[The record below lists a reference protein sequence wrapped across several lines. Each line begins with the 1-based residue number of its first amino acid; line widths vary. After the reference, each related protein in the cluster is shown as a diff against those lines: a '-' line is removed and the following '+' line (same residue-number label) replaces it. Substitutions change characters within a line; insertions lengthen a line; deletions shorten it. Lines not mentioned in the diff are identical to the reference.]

1 MTVGGALSQ
10 GKERLFYAEVDTPML
25 DATLLLSEALEV
37 SKERLLASLPDPLD
51 PERWRQ
57 YSELLDLRCSGQPV
71 SYIRRKKEFFS
82 LEYYVDPRV
91 LVPRPDT
98 EILVEEALRLF
109 ESDPLIQ
116 RVHDACTGSG
126 CVAIALKHSFPT
138 VRVSGSDIS
147 REALRVA
154 AVNARRLL
162 PPRGIRLYRSD
173 LLARVPGRY
182 DLITANP
189 PYLTDGEVE
198 NMQKIGWP
206 EPALALR
213 GGIDGTDFL
222 RRLIRQALRKLRRGG
237 YLLLE
242 ASAPQ
247 MSMLQ
252 RELSDLGYGEIEV
265 LPDLAGRDRVIR
277 ARAIR
282 AGGIRARRVCARR
295 IQAGRIQAER

>member
-1 MTVGGALSQ
+1 MTVGSALNQ

-51 PERWRQ
+51 PRRWQ
-57 YSELLDLRCSGQPV
+57 HYSELLDLRCAGQPV

-98 EILVEEALRLF
+98 EVLVEEALRLL
-109 ESDPLIQ
+109 ESNPLIQ

-126 CVAIALKHSFPT
+126 CVAISLKHSFPT

-147 REALRVA
+147 REALQVA
-154 AVNARRLL
+154 ALNARRLL
-162 PPRGIRLYRSD
+162 PAERTRLFRSD

-182 DLITANP
+182 DLNTANP

-198 NMQKIGWP
+198 NMRKIGWP
-206 EPALALR
+206 EPASALR
-213 GGIDGTDFL
+213 GGVDGMDFL

-237 YLLLE
+237 YLLME
-242 ASAPQ
+242 AASAQ
-247 MSMLQ
+247 MGLLE
-252 RELSDLGYGEIEV
+252 RELSGLGYGEIEV
-265 LPDLAGRDRVIR
+265 VPDLAGRARVIR
-277 ARAIR
+277 ARR
-282 AGGIRARRVCARR
+282 VWVRHTRTRR
-295 IQAGRIQAER
+295 

>member
-1 MTVGGALSQ
+1 MTVGGALNQ

-57 YSELLDLRCSGQPV
+57 YRELLDLRCAGQPV
-71 SYIRRKKEFFS
+71 SYIRHKKEFFS

-98 EILVEEALRLF
+98 EVLVEEALRLL

-126 CVAIALKHSFPT
+126 CVAISLKHSFPT

-147 REALRVA
+147 REALQVA
-154 AVNARRLL
+154 AMNARRLL
-162 PPRGIRLYRSD
+162 PAEGFRLRRSD

-198 NMQKIGWP
+198 NMRKIGWP

-213 GGIDGTDFL
+213 GGIDGMDLL
-222 RRLIRQALRKLRRGG
+222 RRLIRQALGKLRPRG

-242 ASAPQ
+242 ASPAQ
-247 MSMLQ
+247 MKLLE
-252 RELSDLGYGEIEV
+252 RELAGLGYGQIEV
-265 LPDLAGRDRVIR
+265 IPDLAGRARVIR
-277 ARAIR
+277 ARR
-282 AGGIRARRVCARR
+282 
-295 IQAGRIQAER
+295 QA

>member
-25 DATLLLSEALEV
+25 DATLLLSEVLGT

-51 PERWRQ
+51 PGRWRH
-57 YSELLDLRCSGQPV
+57 YSELLDLRCAGQPV

-98 EILVEEALRLF
+98 EVLVEEALRLL

-126 CVAIALKHSFPT
+126 CVAISLKHGFPT
-138 VRVSGSDIS
+138 VRVTGSDIS
-147 REALRVA
+147 REALQVA
-154 AVNARRLL
+154 ALNARRLL
-162 PPRGIRLYRSD
+162 PAEPIRLYRSD

-198 NMQKIGWP
+198 NMRKIGWP
-206 EPALALR
+206 EPALALK
-213 GGIDGTDFL
+213 GGSDGTDLL
-222 RRLIRQALRKLRRGG
+222 RRLIRQAPRKLRPGG

-242 ASAPQ
+242 AGSDQ
-247 MSMLQ
+247 MGLLE
-252 RELSDLGYGEIEV
+252 RELAGQGYGEIEV
-265 LPDLAGRDRVIR
+265 IPDLAGRV
-277 ARAIR
+277 RAIR
-282 AGGIRARRVCARR
+282 ARRSRDRR
-295 IQAGRIQAER
+295 

>member
-1 MTVGGALSQ
+1 MTVGGALNQ

-25 DATLLLSEALEV
+25 DATLLLSEALKV

-51 PERWRQ
+51 PEHWQ
-57 YSELLDLRCSGQPV
+57 HYSELLDLRCAGQPV

-98 EILVEEALRLF
+98 EVLVEEALRLL

-126 CVAIALKHSFPT
+126 CVAISLKHSFPT
-138 VRVSGSDIS
+138 VKISGSDIS

-154 AVNARRLL
+154 ALNARRLV
-162 PPRGIRLYRSD
+162 PAERIRLYRSD

-198 NMQKIGWP
+198 NMRKIGWP
-206 EPALALR
+206 EPALALK
-213 GGIDGTDFL
+213 GGIDGADLL
-222 RRLIRQALRKLRRGG
+222 RRLIRQAPRKLRPRG

-242 ASAPQ
+242 AAAAQ
-247 MSMLQ
+247 MSLLE
-252 RELSDLGYGEIEV
+252 RELVSQGYGEIEV
-265 LPDLAGRDRVIR
+265 TPDLAGRARVVRVRHIR
-277 ARAIR
+277 S
-282 AGGIRARRVCARR
+282 RRR
-295 IQAGRIQAER
+295 G

>member
-1 MTVGGALSQ
+1 MTVGGALNQ

-51 PERWRQ
+51 PDRWRQ
-57 YSELLDLRCSGQPV
+57 YSELLDLRCAGQPV

-98 EILVEEALRLF
+98 EVLVEEALRLL

-126 CVAIALKHSFPT
+126 CVAISLKHSFPT

-147 REALRVA
+147 REALQVA
-154 AVNARRLL
+154 AMNARRLL
-162 PPRGIRLYRSD
+162 PAEGFRLRRSD

-198 NMQKIGWP
+198 NMRKIGWP

-213 GGIDGTDFL
+213 GGIDGMDLL
-222 RRLIRQALRKLRRGG
+222 RRLTRQALGKLRPRG

-242 ASAPQ
+242 ASPAQ
-247 MSMLQ
+247 MKLLE
-252 RELSDLGYGEIEV
+252 RELAGLGYGQIEV
-265 LPDLAGRDRVIR
+265 IPDLAGRARVIR
-277 ARAIR
+277 ARR
-282 AGGIRARRVCARR
+282 
-295 IQAGRIQAER
+295 QA

>member
-1 MTVGGALSQ
+1 
-10 GKERLFYAEVDTPML
+10 
-25 DATLLLSEALEV
+25 
-37 SKERLLASLPDPLD
+37 
-51 PERWRQ
+51 
-57 YSELLDLRCSGQPV
+57 V

-91 LVPRPDT
+91 MVPRPDT
-98 EILVEEALRLF
+98 EILVEEALRLL

-126 CVAIALKHSFPT
+126 CVAIAVKHSFPT

-147 REALRVA
+147 REALQVA
-154 AVNARRLL
+154 AMNARRLL
-162 PPRGIRLYRSD
+162 PSPGIRLYRSD

-198 NMQKIGWP
+198 NMRKIGWP

-213 GGIDGTDFL
+213 GGVDGTDFL
-222 RRLIRQALRKLRRGG
+222 RRLIRRALRKLRRGG

-242 ASAPQ
+242 AAPTQ
-247 MSMLQ
+247 MGMLQ
-252 RELSDLGYGEIEV
+252 RQLADLGYGEIETI
-265 LPDLAGRDRVIR
+265 PDLAGRARVIR
-277 ARAIR
+277 A
-282 AGGIRARRVCARR
+282 
-295 IQAGRIQAER
+295 GR